1 MIAVFWNF
9 VVTFAFYNRHFIVL
23 LDSAIRMSGLILWFK
38 ITNVWLPEIAWSDRR
53 FPILE
58 ASNLYKAKLNRRTR
72 PKCSVFR
79 NLKQQLT
86 CWYVE
91 NEFGVQKHRYETDD
105 SMNDLQLKVFDRE
118 SKPSGF
124 IWFSWIH
131 IIFFSTAV
139 GRVDFQRWLTDS
151 VYVRRELKAKGKKNA
166 FNKPS

>member
-23 LDSAIRMSGLILWFK
+23 LDSAIRMSCLILWFK

-58 ASNLYKAKLNRRTR
+58 ASNLYKAKLNQRTR

-86 CWYVE
+86 CWHVE

-105 SMNDLQLKVFDRE
+105 SMNDLQLEVFDRE

-131 IIFFSTAV
+131 ISFFQQLLVESISS
-139 GRVDFQRWLTDS
+139 VDWQIVS
-151 VYVRRELKAKGKKNA
+151 ISGEKLKAKGNKKR
-166 FNKPS
+166 F